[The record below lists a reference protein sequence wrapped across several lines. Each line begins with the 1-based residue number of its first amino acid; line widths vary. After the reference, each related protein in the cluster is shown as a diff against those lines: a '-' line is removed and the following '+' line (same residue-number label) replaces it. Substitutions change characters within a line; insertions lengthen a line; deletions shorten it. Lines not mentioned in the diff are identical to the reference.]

1 MKIIVISVLSI
12 FIFQFSLKSQDLILL
27 KNGDSLNCKISGTD
41 STRIYFDLVRKNQK
55 ISTNIGRDE
64 VVSFSYNYAFPKIEN
79 KKALRTSKDDS
90 FEFSFDPL
98 GFATMGPTATGEF
111 IIQKNESH
119 YGFGIVAGVRV
130 TNLGVASNL
139 LLGGGD
145 MKLSYTVP
153 VAFKYYPKTRNIAD
167 RFFVGPHFEYGT
179 SYFKEGNKTRIRAFG
194 LEFGYKWVF
203 QSGFS
208 LELVDLVGLIQ
219 DKGLPYSYTTT
230 TPHSTTTYTFEETGW
245 ENLAFVPYVVALR
258 LGKTF

>member
-12 FIFQFSLKSQDLILL
+12 FIFQFTLKSQDLILL
-27 KNGDSLNCKISGTD
+27 KNGDSLNVKITSID
-41 STRIYFDLVRKNQK
+41 SARIYFNMARKNQK

-64 VVSFSYNYAFPKIEN
+64 VTSFSYNTFQEKEN

-98 GFATMGPTATGEF
+98 GFATMGPTVTGEF
-111 IIQKNESH
+111 IIQKNDSH
-119 YGFGIVAGVRV
+119 YGFGIVAGIRL

-167 RFFVGPHFEYGT
+167 KFFVGPHW
-179 SYFKEGNKTRIRAFG
+179 SWSI
-194 LEFGYKWVF
+194 
-203 QSGFS
+203 
-208 LELVDLVGLIQ
+208 
-219 DKGLPYSYTTT
+219 
-230 TPHSTTTYTFEETGW
+230 
-245 ENLAFVPYVVALR
+245 
-258 LGKTF
+258 

>member
-1 MKIIVISVLSI
+1 MKTIVLSVLCL
-12 FIFQFSLKSQDLILL
+12 FIFQLTLKSQDLVLL
-27 KNGDSLNCKISGTD
+27 KNGESLNCKITSID
-41 STRIYFDLVRKNQK
+41 SAKIYFDIVKNNEK
-55 ISTNIGRDE
+55 ISTYIGRDE
-64 VVSFSYNYAFPKIEN
+64 VVSYSYNYDFPE
-79 KKALRTSKDDS
+79 KKKRELRTSRDDN
-90 FEFSFDPL
+90 FELSFDPL
-98 GFATMGPTATGEF
+98 GFVTMGPAVTGEF
-111 IIQKNESH
+111 IIQNNDKNF
-119 YGFGIVAGVRV
+119 GFGIVAGIRV
-130 TNLGVASNL
+130 TNLGIASNL

-203 QSGFS
+203 QNGFT

-219 DKGLPYSYTTT
+219 ERGLPYTYTTT
-230 TPHSTTTYTFEETGW
+230 TPTSTTTVHYLEGNW
-245 ENLAFVPYVVALR
+245 QNLAFVPYVVALR